1 VRILAGTSGWSYPAW
16 KGGFYPAD
24 LASSRM
30 LQAYAARL
38 PTVEVNNTFYRMPR
52 KSMLAAWRAEAP
64 PGFLFALKAPQR
76 ITHRE
81 RLVGS
86 LESLGYFREAAAEL
100 GEALGPLLFQ
110 LPPFLRKDLP
120 RLREFLALLPRGGR
134 VAFEFRHESW
144 FVPEVL
150 TALADAGAALCAADT
165 EEGATPL
172 VATAPYGYLRLRRPE
187 YDDAAMGAWLERI
200 HAQPWSDAFVYFK
213 HEDARGPAYAL
224 RLAALEAGRAGAGA
238 QPAADQHGGQ
248 P

>member
-1 VRILAGTSGWSYPAW
+1 VRVLCGTSGFSYAPW
-16 KGGFYPAD
+16 KGPFYPSD
-24 LASSRM
+24 LPNARM
-30 LQAYAARL
+30 LAFYAERFPA
-38 PTVEVNNTFYRMPR
+38 VEVNNTFYRMPR
-52 KSMLAAWRAEAP
+52 RSMLAAWRAEAP

-86 LESLGYFREAAAEL
+86 IESLGFFQQAASEL
-100 GEALGPLLFQ
+100 GAALGPLLFQ

-120 RLREFLALLPRGGR
+120 RLKDFLTLLPPGGK

-144 FVPEVL
+144 FVTEVL
-150 TALADAGAALCAADT
+150 TALADAGAALCVADT

-187 YDDAAMGAWLERI
+187 YDDAAMGGWLERI
-200 HAQPWSDAFVYFK
+200 HAQPWGDAFVYFK

-224 RLAALEAGRAGAGA
+224 RLAALEAGRGAGAGA
-238 QPAADQHGGQ
+238 APPGA
-248 P
+248 